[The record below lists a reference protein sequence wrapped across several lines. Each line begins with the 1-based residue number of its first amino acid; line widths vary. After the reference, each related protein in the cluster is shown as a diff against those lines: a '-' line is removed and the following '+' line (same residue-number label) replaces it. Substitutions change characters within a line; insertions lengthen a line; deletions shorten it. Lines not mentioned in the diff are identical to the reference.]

1 MTELATEKNVTG
13 LRDRARQEAEEYRG
27 DDPRPLGGY
36 FAVLVIY
43 CTLVG
48 ATTLVA
54 VLTGRRLPV
63 RWHVQDLITVTL
75 GTHKLSRTLT
85 KDAVTSPL
93 RAPFTRYAGTGGPAE
108 VHEET
113 RNESQFR
120 HSMGELLTCPFCLD
134 MWVATVFVI
143 GLVFAPRFTRL
154 AAGTFTAL
162 TGADFLQLGYAIA
175 QQWAQNPPQNPPQK
189 PQGR

>member
-1 MTELATEKNVTG
+1 MTELTGQKNGAGVA
-13 LRDRARQEAEEYRG
+13 DRARQEAEEYRG
-27 DDPRPLGGY
+27 DNPRPLGGY
-36 FAVLVIY
+36 LAVLVIY
-43 CTLVG
+43 SSLVG

-63 RWHVQDLITVTL
+63 RWRVQDLITVTL

-93 RAPFTRYAGTGGPAE
+93 RAPFTRYAGTAGPAE
-108 VHEET
+108 LHEET
-113 RNESQFR
+113 RNDSQFR

-134 MWVATVFVI
+134 MWAATVFVI

-154 AAGTFTAL
+154 VAGTFTAL
-162 TGADFLQLGYAIA
+162 AGADFLQLGYAIA
-175 QQWAQNPPQNPPQK
+175 QQWAENPPGSRP
-189 PQGR
+189 